1 LLIAFGL
8 FNSQLHA
15 QRKNRYSKSKV
26 KKNVR
31 QIVKKD
37 YQNNFKIV
45 SLYGVGP
52 NWTTTGYRIR
62 IEQKDN
68 TEIEFEFNQSR
79 KAPFVFNKE
88 DFDQELNKQQ
98 EIVRI
103 RTSIVNQIGDLFD
116 SQKQVHVIQT
126 SDNRYVVSIKF
137 RNAIV
142 LNQAGFKT
150 LKELAKQMAEKEN
163 VKIVNYYSNVN
174 NKIEKRISQKYDWHY
189 RIDLGRDKNNKVV
202 ILKTK
207 MRDRE
212 K

>member
-98 EIVRI
+98 EGDQAAFYLKKPL
-103 RTSIVNQIGDLFD
+103 TS
-116 SQKQVHVIQT
+116 
-126 SDNRYVVSIKF
+126 
-137 RNAIV
+137 
-142 LNQAGFKT
+142 
-150 LKELAKQMAEKEN
+150 
-163 VKIVNYYSNVN
+163 
-174 NKIEKRISQKYDWHY
+174 
-189 RIDLGRDKNNKVV
+189 
-202 ILKTK
+202 
-207 MRDRE
+207 
-212 K
+212 